1 LTKVYKTISNL
12 GDVVVGEMLLRFANV
27 AIAALIGRSYGA
39 SVLGI
44 YATIIAV
51 ATLAERLADNGLELT
66 GIAEVS
72 ARPQKVN
79 EIVSALYID
88 KTILSTAAIGLLALM
103 GWIAGFTP
111 GQWLIAILITLR
123 TFAYSY
129 SRLNASFLKG
139 LNRTRYIAI
148 FQATHF
154 VLLVIC
160 LFSVYFRHPSLAL
173 LLFCVLAAQIA
184 EFSFSSAVLCRLGV
198 RGAVIRAS
206 LCWDLLRRSTA
217 VGMPYTLWSLMM
229 RADVVILSLVAS
241 AAVVGTFAA
250 ANTGLV
256 LVYVVA
262 WLFSG
267 ILLSDLGSLSRNTEG
282 FDLHFRKV
290 LRTVVLVSILLAA
303 IGALFAKFA
312 VILLFGGNFAAA
324 GLSGAIM
331 MLALPLIFLNATFLS
346 RLIAKNETR
355 AALLIF
361 GPVTILS
368 FLLNYLLGQSYGAT
382 GVAFSIVLREAVIS
396 VFCLHSRDLPGR
408 LSESSVT
415 VDSRSE
421 ITSVLNT

>member
-1 LTKVYKTISNL
+1 MAKEYKTISNL

-27 AIAALIGRSYGA
+27 AVAALIGRSYGA

-72 ARPQKVN
+72 AYPRKVN

-88 KTILSTAAIGLLALM
+88 KTILSTAAIGLLAIM
-103 GWIAGFTP
+103 GWIAGLTTA
-111 GQWLIAILITLR
+111 QWLIAIIITLR
-123 TFAYSY
+123 TFVYSY
-129 SRLNASFLKG
+129 CRLNAGFLKG

-154 VLLVIC
+154 GLLAIC
-160 LFSVYFRHPSLAL
+160 LFSTYFRRPSLAL
-173 LLFCVLAAQIA
+173 LLFWVLAAQIV
-184 EFSFSSAVLCRLGV
+184 EFSFSSAVLCRIGV
-198 RGAVIRAS
+198 HGAVIRAFF
-206 LCWDLLRRSTA
+206 CWNLLRRSTA
-217 VGMPYTLWSLMM
+217 VGMPYTLWNLML

-250 ANTGLV
+250 ANAGLV
-256 LVYVVA
+256 LVYVIA
-262 WLFSG
+262 WQFSG
-267 ILLSDLGSLSRNTEG
+267 ILLSDLGRLSRNTEG
-282 FDLHFRKV
+282 FDLHFCKV
-290 LRTVVLVSILLAA
+290 LRIVVLASMPLAA
-303 IGALFAKFA
+303 IGVSLAKFA
-312 VILLFGGNFAAA
+312 VILLFGKNFAAA
-324 GLSGAIM
+324 WLSGAIM

-361 GPVTILS
+361 GPVAMLS
-368 FLLNYLLGQSYGAT
+368 LLLNYFLGRAYGAA

-396 VFCLHSRDLPGR
+396 AFCLRFRHLPGR
-408 LSESSVT
+408 LPASPVTAGAHSEL
-415 VDSRSE
+415 
-421 ITSVLNT
+421 TSLLNT

>member
-1 LTKVYKTISNL
+1 MSNL

-27 AIAALIGRSYGA
+27 AIAAWIGRSYGA
-39 SVLGI
+39 SVLGF

-51 ATLAERLADNGLELT
+51 ATLADRLADNGLELT

-72 ARPQKVN
+72 AHPQRVN
-79 EIVSALYID
+79 EIASALYID
-88 KTILSTAAIGLLALM
+88 KTILSAAAIGLLVTI
-103 GWIAGFTP
+103 GWIAGLTP
-111 GQWLIAILITLR
+111 AQWLIAILITLR
-123 TFAYSY
+123 TFTYSY

-139 LNRTRYIAI
+139 LNRTRYITI

-160 LFSVYFRHPSLAL
+160 LFSFYFRHPSLAL

-184 EFSFSSAVLCRLGV
+184 EFSFSSAVLCGLGV
-198 RGAVIRAS
+198 HGAVIRAS

-217 VGMPYTLWSLMM
+217 VGMPYMLWSLMM

-256 LVYVVA
+256 LIYVVA

-290 LRTVVLVSILLAA
+290 LRIVVLVSILLAA

-312 VILLFGGNFAAA
+312 VVLVFGKNFAAA

-331 MLALPLIFLNATFLS
+331 MLALPFIFLNATFLS
-346 RLIAKNETR
+346 RLVAKNETR
-355 AALLIF
+355 AALFIF
-361 GPVTILS
+361 GPVAILS
-368 FLLNYLLGQSYGAT
+368 FLLNYFLGQSYGAA

-396 VFCLHSRDLPGR
+396 VFSLRSWRLPGR
-408 LSESSVT
+408 LPESSMRAT
-415 VDSRSE
+415 TRPE
-421 ITSVLNT
+421 LTSLLNT

>member
-1 LTKVYKTISNL
+1 MTKVYKTMSNL

-44 YATIIAV
+44 YATFIAV

-66 GIAEVS
+66 GIAEIS

-88 KTILSTAAIGLLALM
+88 KTILSAAAIGLLAMM
-103 GWIAGFTP
+103 GWIAGLTP

-123 TFAYSY
+123 TFIYSY
-129 SRLNASFLKG
+129 CRSNAGFLKG

-173 LLFCVLAAQIA
+173 LLFCVLTAQIA

-198 RGAVIRAS
+198 HGAVIRAS

-217 VGMPYTLWSLMM
+217 VGMPYTLWSSMM
-229 RADVVILSLVAS
+229 RADVLILSLVAS

-250 ANTGLV
+250 ANAGLV
-256 LVYVVA
+256 LVYVIA

-267 ILLSDLGSLSRNTEG
+267 LLLSDLGSLSRNTEA

-312 VILLFGGNFAAA
+312 VILLFGENFAAA

-331 MLALPLIFLNATFLS
+331 MLAFPLIFLNATFLS

-361 GPVTILS
+361 GPVAILS

-396 VFCLHSRDLPGR
+396 VFCLHSRHLPGR

-415 VDSRSE
+415 ADARSE
-421 ITSVLNT
+421 LTSVLNT